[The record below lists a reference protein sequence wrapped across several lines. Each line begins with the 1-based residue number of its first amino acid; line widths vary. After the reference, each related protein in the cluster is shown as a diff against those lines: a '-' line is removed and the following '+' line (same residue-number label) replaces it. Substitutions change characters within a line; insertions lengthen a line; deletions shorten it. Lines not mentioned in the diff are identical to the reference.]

1 MKKIIPFYV
10 ISESINEQTFAPYD
24 VMPYLVGCYKETKKD
39 KRPVTFEEFKKFV
52 ESKSMYMYWSRC
64 QYEVILH
71 SWPCGNV
78 KQKID
83 VHWQLMMNINLVTEI
98 LMRNVLKEPKVKIS

>member
-39 KRPVTFEEFKKFV
+39 KRPVTFDEFKEFV
-52 ESKSMYMYWSRC
+52 KNNSMYMYWSRC
-64 QYEVILH
+64 EYELVLKPWVGRIREKK
-71 SWPCGNV
+71 V
-78 KQKID
+78 D
-83 VHWQLMMNINLVTEI
+83 VHWQLMMNIDLVTEI